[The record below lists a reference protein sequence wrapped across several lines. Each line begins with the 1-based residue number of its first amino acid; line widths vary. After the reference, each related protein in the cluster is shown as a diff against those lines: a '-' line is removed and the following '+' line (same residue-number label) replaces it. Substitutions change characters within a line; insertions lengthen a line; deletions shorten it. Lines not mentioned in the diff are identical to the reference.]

1 MTNATVGKIVLTCA
15 VAIGGVGFLVYS
27 ALGDTAHYKMVHQL
41 VADGFA
47 KWQDK
52 ELQVHGYVEAGSI
65 IESVVDQETQRT
77 FVLQK
82 EGKKIRVFSKG
93 TKPDNFSDQSEVV
106 ATGRL
111 VLVKDVQLLADAL
124 CNAKPQPGCPIH
136 PDAEQPYVLA
146 ATELMAKCPSK
157 YKGAPTI
164 KLDTKFR

>member
-1 MTNATVGKIVLTCA
+1 MTNATLGKVVLTCA

-27 ALGDTAHYKMVHQL
+27 AFGDTSHYEMVNQL
-41 VADGFA
+41 VSGGLD

-77 FVLQK
+77 FLLQK
-82 EGKKIRVFSKG
+82 EGKKIRVVSKG
-93 TKPDNFSDQSEVV
+93 PKPDTFNDQSEVV

-111 VLVKDVQLLADAL
+111 IPARDAQGLADAL
-124 CNAKPQPGCPIH
+124 CKAKPQPGCPVH
-136 PDAEQPYVLA
+136 TDAEQSYVFE

-157 YKGAPTI
+157 YDGATSN
-164 KLDTKFR
+164 KLDTKFQ